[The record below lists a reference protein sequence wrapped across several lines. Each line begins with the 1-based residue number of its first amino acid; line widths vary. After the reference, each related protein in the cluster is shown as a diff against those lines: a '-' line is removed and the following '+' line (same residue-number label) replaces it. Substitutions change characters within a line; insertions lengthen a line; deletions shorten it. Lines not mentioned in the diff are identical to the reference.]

1 MAPKLF
7 EVSPFCTFRFELV
20 KFYVKQFLCL
30 KKMRLI
36 SSQNQKLKVIILE
49 VVLLLLLAFELR
61 HYLSRILLPV
71 YLSNLDGISLVFLV
85 EIDKQFVF
93 KS

>member
-1 MAPKLF
+1 
-7 EVSPFCTFRFELV
+7 
-20 KFYVKQFLCL
+20 
-30 KKMRLI
+30 MRLI